1 MIIGQRIRTSQLAA
15 LCRRLALALEAGVD
29 LRSVWT
35 GEAQRAR
42 GPLRRHYETIRRAV
56 AQGQS
61 VSEGLAQTA
70 GFFPP
75 LFCELL
81 RVGEQ
86 TGYQP
91 EVFARLADHY
101 EHRLEMRRR
110 FLAAVSWPLF
120 ELAVALVVVGV
131 LIMAPALVENLTGR
145 PGLDILGFG
154 LVGLRGLML
163 YLGTLAGMAAVVV
176 VGLALGR
183 RGWLWT
189 RAVQRLLRHV
199 PLLGTALKTLGISR
213 LVWTMHVTLE
223 AGMEL
228 RRALRLSLRSTQDTL
243 LTDHIP
249 KVDATIAAGQTIHE
263 AFCAA
268 GGYPQDFLDT
278 LAVGEQSGKLAEALG
293 LLSVQY
299 EQRARSALVRL
310 SAVASRLVWVLIAAF
325 IVVLIFRIFAFYLSA
340 INEAAGPL

>member
-1 MIIGQRIRTSQLAA
+1 MILACRIRTTQLAA

-35 GEAQRAR
+35 GEAERAR
-42 GPLRRHYETIRRAV
+42 GPARRHYETIRRAV
-56 AQGQS
+56 GQGRS
-61 VSEGLAQTA
+61 VSEALEQTA
-70 GFFPP
+70 GFFPG
-75 LFCELL
+75 LFCELI

-101 EHRLEMRRR
+101 THRLEMRRR
-110 FLAAVSWPLF
+110 FVAAVAWPLF
-120 ELAVALVVVGV
+120 ELAVALVVVGL
-131 LIMAPALVENLTGR
+131 LIMAPALIEKLTGH

-154 LVGLRGLML
+154 LVGVRGLTI
-163 YLGTLAGMAAVVV
+163 YLGTLAALAAVV
-176 VGLALGR
+176 GLVAALGR
-183 RGWLWT
+183 RGWFWT
-189 RAVQRLLRHV
+189 RAVQRLVRCMPFV
-199 PLLGTALKTLGISR
+199 GTALRTLSISR

-243 LTDHIP
+243 LSDHIP
-249 KVDATIAAGQTIHE
+249 KVDAIVAAGQTIHE

-278 LAVGEQSGKLAEALG
+278 LAVGEQSGKLSEALG
-293 LLSVQY
+293 MLSTQY
-299 EQRARSALVRL
+299 EELARCALGRL
-310 SAVASRLVWVLIAAF
+310 SSVASRLVWALIAAF
-325 IVVLIFRIFAFYLSA
+325 IVVLIFRIFSFYVNA
-340 INEAAGPL
+340 IYQAAEPF